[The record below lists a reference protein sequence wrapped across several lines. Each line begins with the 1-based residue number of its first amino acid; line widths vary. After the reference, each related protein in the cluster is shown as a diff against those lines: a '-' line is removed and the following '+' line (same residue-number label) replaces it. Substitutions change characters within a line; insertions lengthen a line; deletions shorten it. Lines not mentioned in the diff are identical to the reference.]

1 MSDNSSPPSQFL
13 NASHFADAYPDFPNV
28 ARSPTAGGSTIKMS
42 ECSDDVIP
50 PAHAC
55 RTLVLC
61 FDGTG
66 DQFDADNSNIVQF
79 FSMLKKDDP
88 SQQMVYYQAGIG
100 TYTIPQIA
108 TPFYAKLSKTI
119 DAMVGNNL
127 DAHVMGGYE
136 FLMQNYEAGD
146 RICLFGFSR
155 GAYTARALA
164 GMLHKVGLLPR
175 CNHQQ
180 VPFAYK
186 MYSKDD
192 DEGWEQSKAFKKA
205 FSIDV
210 DVEFVGV
217 WDTVNSVGVI
227 PRRLPFTRANNKIRY
242 FRHALALDEHRVR
255 FMPNF
260 YNRSTDADKKLGVQ
274 KGEMPRSTKKFSSI
288 HIPYDK
294 LLHEKSSSNGHHQ
307 ESSLQ
312 DLERR
317 YTESILQTDFDE
329 VWFAGCH
336 CDVGGGSVKNGT
348 RNSLARIPLRWMIRE
363 IFKTEIGI
371 LFHRSMF
378 QQIGMDPSTLYPHV
392 TPRPPAIFNSPTNAD
407 PGVPCDDDDAAIQCD
422 PDGKFVSEEMED
434 LGDALSPIY
443 DQLKIARYW
452 WILEMLPQKQHYQR
466 DEDDTW
472 VKDIKINM
480 GKGRHVPNRETL
492 RIHRSVKIRMEADKL
507 AEGKYWPKAKI
518 KVAPTWV
525 D

>member
-1 MSDNSSPPSQFL
+1 MSGSAFSYPQSPTLS
-13 NASHFADAYPDFPNV
+13 
-28 ARSPTAGGSTIKMS
+28 SPTAGGSTIKMS
-42 ECSDDVIP
+42 ESLEDVIP
-50 PAHAC
+50 PVNTA

-66 DQFDADNSNIVQF
+66 DQFDGDNSNIVQF

-108 TPFYAKLSKTI
+108 TPTYAKLSKTI
-119 DAMVGNNL
+119 DMMVGKNL
-127 DAHVMGGYE
+127 NAHVMGGYE

-146 RICLFGFSR
+146 KICLFGFSR

-192 DEGWEQSKAFKKA
+192 DEGWKQSTAFKKA

-210 DVEFVGV
+210 DIEFVGV
-217 WDTVNSVGVI
+217 WDTVNSVGII
-227 PRRLPFTRANNKIRY
+227 PRRLPFTKGNNKIRY

-260 YNRSTDADKKLGVQ
+260 YNRSSEADNKLGVQ
-274 KGEMPRSTKKFSSI
+274 KGEMPRSVKK
-288 HIPYDK
+288 HQTVHLPYDK
-294 LLHEKSSSNGHHQ
+294 LIQEISNSNGHHH
-307 ESSLQ
+307 EASLQ

-317 YTESILQTDFDE
+317 YSQSITQTDFDE
-329 VWFAGCH
+329 VWFSGCH

-363 IFKTEIGI
+363 IFKAEVGI

-378 QQIGMDPSTLYPHV
+378 NQIGMDPSTLYPHV
-392 TPRPPAIFNSPTNAD
+392 IPRPPAIFNSPIKAD
-407 PGVPCDDDDAAIQCD
+407 VDVPSAADDAAIQCD
-422 PDGKFVSEEMED
+422 PEGKFVSEELED
-434 LGDALSPIY
+434 LFDACSPIY
-443 DQLKIARYW
+443 DQLKLAWYW
-452 WILEMLPQKQHYQR
+452 WILEILPQKQHYQR
-466 DEDDTW
+466 EEDDLW
-472 VKDIKINM
+472 VKDMRVNM
-480 GKGRHVPNRETL
+480 GRGRHVPKRETL
-492 RIHRSVKIRMEADKL
+492 KFHRSVKIRMEAENL
-507 AEGKYWPKAKI
+507 PEGKYWPKAKM
-518 KVAPTWV
+518 KTAPIWV